1 MSGLTYGAAP
11 VLGKY
16 VNRNPNL
23 FVVIAYN
30 EFFATIFM
38 LIFLKPFDGVKVMTS
53 KLLLYGALYGILITG
68 IAYMFYYD
76 GIKRMSEMS
85 LVPVIA
91 SIEIVVAAFVG
102 VLIYKEPLNI
112 INYIGIALVILSIV
126 LMSLASRRRL
136 NNVQK
141 MS

>member
-1 MSGLTYGAAP
+1 
-11 VLGKY
+11 
-16 VNRNPNL
+16 
-23 FVVIAYN
+23 
-30 EFFATIFM
+30 
-38 LIFLKPFDGVKVMTS
+38 
-53 KLLLYGALYGILITG
+53 
-68 IAYMFYYD
+68 MFYYD